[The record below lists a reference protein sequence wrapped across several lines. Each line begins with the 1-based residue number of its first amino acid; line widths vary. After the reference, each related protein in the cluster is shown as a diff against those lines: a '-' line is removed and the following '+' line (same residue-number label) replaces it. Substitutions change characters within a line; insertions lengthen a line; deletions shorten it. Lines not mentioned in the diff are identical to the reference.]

1 MALGVPHPDYLLE
14 MLTAKQLREWEIVY
28 SIEPFGE
35 EPKYVRSGIIAST
48 LINLKLKKETK
59 KTTPFDFMPALY
71 TGKKSGGKQSMEEMK
86 ALMSS
91 MANNKE

>member
-1 MALGVPHPDYLLE
+1 MVKYIFVSGRVKEILGY
-14 MLTAKQLREWEIVY
+14 
-28 SIEPFGE
+28 EPSKILG
-35 EPKYVRSGIIAST
+35 K
-48 LINLKLKKETK
+48 
-59 KTTPFDFMPALY
+59 TPFDFMPALY